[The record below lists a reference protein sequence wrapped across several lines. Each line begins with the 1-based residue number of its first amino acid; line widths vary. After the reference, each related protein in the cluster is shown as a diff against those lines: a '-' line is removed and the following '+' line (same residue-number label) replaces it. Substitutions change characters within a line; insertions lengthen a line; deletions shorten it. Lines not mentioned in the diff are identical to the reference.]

1 MKCTC
6 CGKELY
12 STDRF
17 CPNCGQNNEYFV
29 EPVEAKPE
37 VVENNNNNNGYI
49 NQPINRVPINNNQNY
64 NNSNYQ
70 NNQSYQQPPVVVVQ
84 QQAPE
89 GSGIAVAA
97 LIFGLLGGWLGLVFG
112 IIGLCKYKESG
123 NRAMCIV
130 GMVAWVVWLVIII
143 AIYSSL

>member
-29 EPVEAKPE
+29 EPAE

-49 NQPINRVPINNNQNY
+49 NQPINRVPINNNNNY
-64 NNSNYQ
+64 NSQ
-70 NNQSYQQPPVVVVQ
+70 NNQSNQQPPVVVVQ

-130 GMVAWVVWLVIII
+130 GMIAWFVWLVIII